1 MKTQVEIEL
10 EAESLD
16 DDEED
21 EDGAALPPEPI
32 IEIEEEEDVVLM
44 WDCGKKSKSIRD
56 LAAGVKDGHKE
67 DRDMLNYYRYLWHET
82 RLINLGAQKHV
93 LNLYHRFA
101 QAYMYMYVSVA
112 ALYGYIFQCM

>member
-10 EAESLD
+10 EAESLG

-44 WDCGKKSKSIRD
+44 WDCGQKSKSIRD

-67 DRDMLNYYRYLWHET
+67 DRDMLNYYRYL
-82 RLINLGAQKHV
+82 
-93 LNLYHRFA
+93 
-101 QAYMYMYVSVA
+101 
-112 ALYGYIFQCM
+112 